1 MATKQNSAATST
13 TQNKRSSA
21 DKSCSRFEE
30 NRKQTQEKSGNQT
43 TAAAVLPTRSKRLGI
58 SAKTAAQSKLL
69 PCGRMLDMQ
78 RTLVSFELF
87 QAWTSR
93 TVREI
98 FLGRRLAALVLVMA
112 RIAKVRRAKTEKHSH
127 AAAVA
132 TLVLQKL
139 LAMLATNLGSTT
151 TSTEWAHELGR
162 VKFSRAAPSLARSC
176 ATKVRLLALE
186 AGEVGVLGHGISGTR
201 VLVITGVILL
211 AVILKPHQCLA
222 SNLVIEVIDG
232 LQQRPKC
239 RDVLVDP

>member
-87 QAWTSR
+87 QAWTSLQR
-93 TVREI
+93 RNHASPREECQMRASVCKR
-98 FLGRRLAALVLVMA
+98 GR
-112 RIAKVRRAKTEKHSH
+112 S
-127 AAAVA
+127 
-132 TLVLQKL
+132 
-139 LAMLATNLGSTT
+139 
-151 TSTEWAHELGR
+151 TSTNKRAHSQHTR
-162 VKFSRAAPSLARSC
+162 THTRTHTHTHNARG
-176 ATKVRLLALE
+176 L
-186 AGEVGVLGHGISGTR
+186 
-201 VLVITGVILL
+201 TG
-211 AVILKPHQCLA
+211 Q
-222 SNLVIEVIDG
+222 
-232 LQQRPKC
+232 
-239 RDVLVDP
+239 